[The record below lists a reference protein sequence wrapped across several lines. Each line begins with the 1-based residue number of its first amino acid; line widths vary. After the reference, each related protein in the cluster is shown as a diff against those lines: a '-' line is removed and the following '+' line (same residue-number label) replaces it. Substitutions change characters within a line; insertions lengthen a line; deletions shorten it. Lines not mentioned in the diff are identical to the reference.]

1 MNKHK
6 IGDRIYWKY
15 SFWDSFGEIES
26 ATIKDIEDAESE
38 DRNGELFKYQI
49 YITAKDGN
57 YTNSIEDYNCEDE
70 NSPDVIKY
78 KKEIEAYV
86 QERSENLYSQIF
98 SEPPTEEQKQLVDKI
113 LKVVVSTN
121 ISQEL
126 SDKFNFYY

>member
-1 MNKHK
+1 MNNHK

-15 SFWDSFGEIES
+15 SFWDEFGEIGS

-38 DRNGELFKYQI
+38 DINGNHFKYQI
-49 YITAKDGN
+49 YITAKAGI

-70 NSPDVIKY
+70 NSPDIIKY
-78 KKEIEAYV
+78 KKEVEAYA
-86 QERSENLYSQIF
+86 QERFENLYSQIF

-113 LKVVVSTN
+113 LKVVATTN

>member
-1 MNKHK
+1 MNNHK

-15 SFWDSFGEIES
+15 SFWDTFGEIGS

-38 DRNGELFKYQI
+38 DINGERFKYQI

-57 YTNSIEDYNCEDE
+57 YINSIEDYNCEDE
-70 NSPDVIKY
+70 NSPDIIDY
-78 KKEIEAYV
+78 KKKIETYV
-86 QERSENLYSQIF
+86 QEKFESLYSQIF
-98 SEPPTEEQKQLVDKI
+98 SEPPTEEQKQLVNKI
-113 LKVVVSTN
+113 LEIVATTN